1 MDDDLDLPGCNY
13 VNKVDSERFPSEE
26 TYKNY
31 FYLVDDLREPFTEA
45 FNLNVTQSRNMSFM
59 DAYGYSD
66 VVQSRE
72 FEFEAIANHT
82 KGYQYTDDQMT
93 QINDTVLATLVLPLN
108 NPVDSR
114 NLYVSKQLR
123 LALDKMNSFK
133 EA

>member
-1 MDDDLDLPGCNY
+1 
-13 VNKVDSERFPSEE
+13 
-26 TYKNY
+26 
-31 FYLVDDLREPFTEA
+31 
-45 FNLNVTQSRNMSFM
+45 MSFM

-82 KGYQYTDDQMT
+82 KGYQYTDKQMT

-123 LALDKMNSFK
+123 LALDMMISFK